1 MPKTRKVEKLAVV
14 LPNGT
19 KSDVDDAIVRKYGL
33 TTGSTTPFSRNPTE
47 TVTRTIEQKRG
58 PKEWTPEEDE
68 YLLSNWDTTT
78 KEALEDRL
86 LVTTATLTK
95 RYKQLVAERKASEKK
110 APKSPR
116 KKKTTKVAS
125 KKAKSKKN

>member
-1 MPKTRKVEKLAVV
+1 MAKTRKVEKLAVV

-19 KSDVDDAIVRKYGL
+19 KSDIDDALVKKYGL
-33 TTGSTTPFSRNPTE
+33 TLGSITPFSRNPTS

-58 PKEWTPEEDE
+58 SKEWTPEEDE

-78 KEALEDRL
+78 KEMLENRL

-95 RYKQLVAERKASEKK
+95 RYKKLIAEQGGAEKKTKRISRKKTAKAS
-110 APKSPR
+110 S
-116 KKKTTKVAS
+116 
-125 KKAKSKKN
+125 KSKKR